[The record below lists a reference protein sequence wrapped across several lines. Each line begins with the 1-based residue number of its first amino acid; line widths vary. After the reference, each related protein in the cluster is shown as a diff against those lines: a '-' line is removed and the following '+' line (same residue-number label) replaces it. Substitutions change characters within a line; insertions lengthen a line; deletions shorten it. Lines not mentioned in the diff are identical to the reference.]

1 MYEIFYR
8 ALGGQVQSKDGLSN
22 LVQRQTGGPTYDPV
36 REAEAERR
44 ARELQAIK
52 IGELDEAPQTRAERE
67 ALQAS
72 GGFYRDEEGAVRD
85 AQGNVQEDFGFD
97 YTAPPEPGR
106 YDPVNTPDTPKWVPP
121 EPEIEPEV
129 LPNLPPGL
137 VRNPDT
143 GEITV
148 DQEASKQWGYEG
160 SRGGWHNVNE
170 DDEVGGDPFWAGRFN
185 EQDFLRNVYM
195 EGYPITE
202 RPRGELGGGWSVGR
216 TEKPQWAGNV
226 HAPEHYKYSLQG
238 PSKTFLPTPTPQPTG
253 LQGLGQ
259 VMQNPNYIPPSTR
272 PVMNQNMQGFRPV
285 MNQNMQG
292 LGQNM
297 QGFGMQSPRPF
308 GQKVY

>member
-1 MYEIFYR
+1 MKPMYEIFYR
-8 ALGGQVQSKDGLSN
+8 ALGGQVQSKNGLSN

-106 YDPVNTPDTPKWVPP
+106 PDPVNTPDTPKWVPP
-121 EPEIEPEV
+121 EPETEPEV

-160 SRGGWHNVNE
+160 SRGGWHNV
-170 DDEVGGDPFWAGRFN
+170 DPDEQTSDPFSEARFD

-202 RPRGELGGGWSVGR
+202 RPRGELGGGRSVGR

-238 PSKTFLPTPTPQPTG
+238 PAKTFLPTPTPVPLGPNISLGPQQQPTG
-253 LQGLGQ
+253 LQSLPQ
-259 VMQNPNYIPPSTR
+259 
-272 PVMNQNMQGFRPV
+272 QGMP
-285 MNQNMQG
+285 
-292 LGQNM
+292 
-297 QGFGMQSPRPF
+297 GFGMQSPTPFGTQQPFNSGFGGF